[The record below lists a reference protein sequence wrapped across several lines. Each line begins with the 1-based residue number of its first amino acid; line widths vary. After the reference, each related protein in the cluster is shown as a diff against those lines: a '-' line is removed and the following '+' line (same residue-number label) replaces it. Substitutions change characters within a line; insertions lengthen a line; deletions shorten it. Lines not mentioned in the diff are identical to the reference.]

1 MAFAAALRTVF
12 VDADLQARRC
22 PPKPIRRAASIAS
35 SASPSLRSSGE
46 VGSAASQTASRRARV
61 SSLNRSEETGQRLKV
76 DLTHWLRPRVITWF
90 TVMAAMLTTSSTVA
104 PSASA
109 FTGWGSPTKMGPT
122 AVAPPSSR
130 SSL

>member
-22 PPKPIRRAASIAS
+22 PPKLIRRAASIAS
-35 SASPSLRSSGE
+35 SASPSLRSSE
-46 VGSAASQTASRRARV
+46 VKSAASQTATERFPV
-61 SSLNRSEETGQRLKV
+61 PGLYRSEETGQRLKV
-76 DLTHWLRPRVITWF
+76 DLDSLVATAGDHLVHRDGRHVDDIVNGGPKRKRVHG
-90 TVMAAMLTTSSTVA
+90 MGQSHQD
-104 PSASA
+104 
-109 FTGWGSPTKMGPT
+109 GST